1 MVLSALLVLF
11 SATLGCRN
19 PLSVALTSNFAEASG
34 VVVPMPT
41 WAKNKLGN
49 MSSAINVVFVFIF
62 INIKK

>member
-1 MVLSALLVLF
+1 MVFSALLVLF

-41 WAKNKLGN
+41 WAKNKVGN
-49 MSSAINVVFVFIF
+49 NNASNNNLFFFHFFI
-62 INIKK
+62 